1 MDGRGCQGAARN
13 PQENVGLPWRLA
25 GRARGTERIRG
36 MEANPSGKARGA
48 AEGMERS
55 WDFMEFRGFSS
66 EDVDPVL
73 PTLPDSREIP
83 FLWSEIVPVS
93 AGRGGKREL
102 IHGPGGAGGW
112 NGPGAGRKSFGGSR
126 LLIPLIP
133 MEKPPRFP
141 GIWQE
146 ETGNP
151 GKCSRKS

>member
-1 MDGRGCQGAARN
+1 MPRSRS
-13 PQENVGLPWRLA
+13 ES
-25 GRARGTERIRG
+25 
-36 MEANPSGKARGA
+36 SGKCWVAMATGRQGSGHGA
-48 AEGMERS
+48 DPWDGGESLWKGSGSCGGDGAEL
-55 WDFMEFRGFSS
+55 GFYGISGIFQR
-66 EDVDPVL
+66 DVDPVL

-83 FLWSEIVPVS
+83 FFWSEIVPVS